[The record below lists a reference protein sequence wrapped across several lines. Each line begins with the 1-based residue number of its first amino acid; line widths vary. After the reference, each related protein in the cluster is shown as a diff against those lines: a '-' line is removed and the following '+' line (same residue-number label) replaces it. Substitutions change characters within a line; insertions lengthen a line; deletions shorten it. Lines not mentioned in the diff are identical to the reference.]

1 MFAIMLHMCRISD
14 PLALWNAHKQSMAEE
29 YLHAQRR
36 LASNNTLPF
45 SEAIFNR
52 ALIYIEDKLLTFP
65 GGLPLK
71 DYGLPTPERE
81 NANTNHSSREI
92 APEFAYHVDLLRS
105 TVTRDEAALT
115 EDQRRAYDAILHS
128 IESPEASVIFLD
140 APGGTGK
147 TYLIN
152 LILAKVRSQGHVAL
166 AVASS
171 GIAATL
177 LTGGKTAHYVFKLP
191 LNITR
196 YENPSCQIGKNT
208 DRTTLL
214 RLAKVVVWDECTMS
228 NKKAFEAVDRT
239 LRDIRG
245 DDRLMGGLSFILAGD
260 FRQTLP
266 IVPKGTKADEIHAC
280 LKSSAK
286 LWPHVTTLRL
296 RTNMRVHLFGDSDSG
311 AYSNLLLDIGSG
323 TIPTNPTDGLI
334 EIPCGQHLSSLHDL
348 ISAVFPD
355 LSTKYS
361 DTKWLCKRAILAPT
375 NEAVNEINDTLL
387 THIPTLQI
395 VYTSFD
401 TTVDADDAVN
411 FPV

>member
-1 MFAIMLHMCRISD
+1 
-14 PLALWNAHKQSMAEE
+14 MAEE

-52 ALIYIEDKLLTFP
+52 ALIYIEDKLLTFL
-65 GGLPLK
+65 GGLPRK

-92 APEFAYHVDLLRS
+92 AAEFAYHVDLLRS
-105 TVTRDEAALT
+105 TVTRDEAVLT

-140 APGGTGK
+140 AAGGTGK

-177 LTGGKTAHYVFKLP
+177 LTGGKTAHSVFKLP

-214 RLAKVVVWDECTMS
+214 NC
-228 NKKAFEAVDRT
+228 
-239 LRDIRG
+239 
-245 DDRLMGGLSFILAGD
+245 
-260 FRQTLP
+260 
-266 IVPKGTKADEIHAC
+266 
-280 LKSSAK
+280 
-286 LWPHVTTLRL
+286 
-296 RTNMRVHLFGDSDSG
+296 
-311 AYSNLLLDIGSG
+311 
-323 TIPTNPTDGLI
+323 
-334 EIPCGQHLSSLHDL
+334 
-348 ISAVFPD
+348 
-355 LSTKYS
+355 
-361 DTKWLCKRAILAPT
+361 
-375 NEAVNEINDTLL
+375 
-387 THIPTLQI
+387 
-395 VYTSFD
+395 
-401 TTVDADDAVN
+401 
-411 FPV
+411 